1 MSVSI
6 SNTSGR
12 CLVFVLPHD
21 PVCAS
26 LGRCQCEPAA
36 RRQERPVA
44 PSLTLATGMARSGV
58 PDAFLEA
65 PDLARAVR
73 RGEVRVVREVET
85 PTESPDPL
93 EPPEAAEKPRVD
105 EGARPSIS
113 RKRGSE

>member
-6 SNTSGR
+6 RNTSGR

-73 RGEVRVVREVET
+73 RSEVRVVREVET
-85 PTESPDPL
+85 PTESP

-105 EGARPSIS
+105 EGARTAIS